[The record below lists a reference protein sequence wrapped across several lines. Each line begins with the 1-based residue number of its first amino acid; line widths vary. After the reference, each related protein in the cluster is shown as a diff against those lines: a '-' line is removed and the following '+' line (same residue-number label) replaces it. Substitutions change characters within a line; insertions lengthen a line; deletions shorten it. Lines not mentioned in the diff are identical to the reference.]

1 MTLKDQIIWWN
12 ARNGGGQRLIGQPD
26 RPIDKENTRKAEELQ
41 LQNSNSILEADE
53 MLKNKTGYDA
63 VKCGWIGCTVE

>member
-26 RPIDKENTRKAEELQ
+26 RPIDKENTRKAEEFQ
-41 LQNSNSILEADE
+41 LQNSTSNSTPTITVN
-53 MLKNKTGYDA
+53 MLAAT
-63 VKCGWIGCTVE
+63 